1 MVIFERIILGWLIT
15 SAGTFLF
22 LAFLTLHAFRNG
34 GLRAY
39 RKLDIGFPVLL
50 LILLGVSLCW
60 PWVWVTVHRMIGD
73 RR

>member
-1 MVIFERIILGWLIT
+1 MGVFVCIILGWLIT

-22 LAFLTLHAFRNG
+22 LSFLFLHAFRSG

-39 RKLDIGFPVLL
+39 RKLNIGFPVLL
-50 LILLGVSLCW
+50 LILLGMSLCW
-60 PWVWVTVHRMIGD
+60 PWAWVTVRRMIGS